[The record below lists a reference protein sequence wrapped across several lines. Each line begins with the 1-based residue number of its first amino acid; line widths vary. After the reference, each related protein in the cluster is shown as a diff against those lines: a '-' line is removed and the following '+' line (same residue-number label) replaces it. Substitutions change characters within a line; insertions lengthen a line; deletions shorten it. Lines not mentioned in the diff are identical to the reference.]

1 MPIPV
6 LDAIP
11 EIHAHAERLS
21 KANVRSTALVCLVL
35 AAACAL
41 PVALATP
48 AIAATTTAMTDRM
61 MIGLAAGT
69 FALVCV
75 ILSMIV
81 AALCSTDPDEA
92 CPHQD
97 AEGQAEAAAI

>member
-1 MPIPV
+1 MDRRIPV

-11 EIHAHAERLS
+11 EIHAYADRLS
-21 KANVRSTALVCLVL
+21 KANVRSNALACLAV
-35 AAACAL
+35 AVACGL
-41 PVALATP
+41 PIAFATP
-48 AIAATTTAMTDRM
+48 A
-61 MIGLAAGT
+61 LAAIT
-69 FALVCV
+69 FALVVV